1 MTFDNFELSII
12 LDEIEKEKENKEI
25 VEVDHFWLMF
35 FTIIIFLLSVLI
47 GFKKII

>member
-12 LDEIEKEKENKEI
+12 LDEIEKEKKDKE
-25 VEVDHFWLMF
+25 VYEVDHYWLMIY
-35 FTIIIFLLSVLI
+35 TIIIFLLSILI